1 MRCASDVIAGRKW
14 IEIMATMNQA
24 RRWNGPA
31 LFSYGFRPFF
41 LFAAVQAAIV
51 VAIWMLW
58 LDGASGLPGAFPPVA
73 WHAHELLF
81 GYASAVVAGFLL
93 TAVPNWTGRLPVVG
107 LPLVALFS
115 LWLVGRAAMAAN
127 GYLHPLALAV
137 LTLAFPAALLT
148 LIAREVLAGRNNRNI
163 KVVAVL
169 AALCVAQICF
179 HVEVWRAGASV
190 FSERLALAAY
200 LLLVM
205 IVGGRIVPSF
215 TTNWIKREN
224 PGRLPTPFDRFDKVA
239 MIVGGVALLAWVAMP
254 AAPRAAPAFGALF
267 VISGALHFARLVRWA
282 PDRVWAEKLVAVL
295 HVAYAFIPLGFALA
309 AAAAFSGSRAPD
321 MAAIHCWAIG
331 GIGLMT
337 LAVMTRA
344 TRGHTGNP
352 LVAPPSTSLL
362 YALLAAAAL
371 ARIVAVFSQ
380 DSMGALTVAGV
391 CWTLAFA
398 GFALLYGPMCLLR
411 RT

>member
-1 MRCASDVIAGRKW
+1 
-14 IEIMATMNQA
+14 MATMNQA

-41 LFAAVQAAIV
+41 LFAAIQAAL
-51 VAIWMLW
+51 AIAVWTLW
-58 LDGASGLPGAFPPVA
+58 LDGASGLPSGFAPVA

-107 LPLVALFS
+107 LPLVGLFA
-115 LWLVGRAAMAAN
+115 LWLVGRAAMAASAL
-127 GYLHPLALAV
+127 LHPLALAL
-137 LTLAFPAALLT
+137 LTLAFPVALCA
-148 LIAREVLAGRNNRNI
+148 LIAREVLAGRNVRNI

-169 AALCVAQICF
+169 GVLCLAQLFF
-179 HVEVWRAGASV
+179 HVEVWRSGVST
-190 FSERLALAAY
+190 FSERLAIAGY

-215 TTNWIKREN
+215 TTNWIRREN
-224 PGRLPTPFDRFDKVA
+224 PGRVPVPFDRFDKAA
-239 MIVGGVALLAWVAMP
+239 MIVGGAALLAWVAMP
-254 AAPRAAPAFGALF
+254 ATSRVAPVFGALF
-267 VISGALHFARLVRWA
+267 VVAGALHFARLVRWA
-282 PDRVWAEKLVAVL
+282 PDRVWGEKLVAVL

-309 AAAAFSGSRAPD
+309 AASAFTGGRAFD
-321 MAAIHCWAIG
+321 LAAIHCWAIG

-344 TRGHTGNP
+344 TRGHTGNA

-362 YALLAAAAL
+362 YALLAAAAI
-371 ARIVAVFSQ
+371 ARIAAVFLQ
-380 DSMGALTVAGV
+380 DSTAALTIAGL

-398 GFALLYGPMCLLR
+398 GFAILYGPMCVGR
-411 RT
+411 RS

>member
-1 MRCASDVIAGRKW
+1 
-14 IEIMATMNQA
+14 MATMNQA
-24 RRWNGPA
+24 RRWTGPA

-41 LFAAVQAAIV
+41 LFAAVQAAV
-51 VAIWMLW
+51 VIAVWTLW
-58 LDGASGLPGAFPPVA
+58 LDGASGLPSGFAPVA

-107 LPLVALFS
+107 LPLVGLFS
-115 LWLVGRAAMAAN
+115 LWLLGRAAMAASAL
-127 GYLHPLALAV
+127 LHPLALAL
-137 LTLAFPAALLT
+137 LTLAFPAALLA
-148 LIAREVLAGRNNRNI
+148 LIAREVLAGRNVRNI

-169 AALCVAQICF
+169 AVLCLAQTGF
-179 HVEVWRAGASV
+179 HIEVWRAGASV
-190 FSERLALAAY
+190 YSERLAIAGY

-224 PGRLPTPFDRFDKVA
+224 PGRVPAPFDRFDKA
-239 MIVGGVALLAWVAMP
+239 TMIVGGAALLAWVAMP
-254 AAPRAAPAFGALF
+254 AAPGAAPVFGALF
-267 VISGALHFARLVRWA
+267 IVAGALNFARLVRWA

-309 AAAAFSGSRAPD
+309 ATAAFTGSRAFD

-344 TRGHTGNP
+344 TRGHTGHA

-362 YALLAAAAL
+362 YALLAGAAI
-371 ARIVAVFSQ
+371 ARVAAVFLQ
-380 DSMGALTVAGV
+380 DSTIPLTIAGLF
-391 CWTLAFA
+391 WTLAFA
-398 GFALLYGPMCLLR
+398 GFALLYGPMCLSR
-411 RT
+411 RG

>member
-1 MRCASDVIAGRKW
+1 
-14 IEIMATMNQA
+14 MATMNQA

-41 LFAAVQAAIV
+41 LFAAIQAAL
-51 VAIWMLW
+51 AIAAWTLW
-58 LDGASGLPGAFPPVA
+58 LDGATGLPSAFAPVA

-107 LPLVALFS
+107 LPLVGLFG
-115 LWLVGRAAMAAN
+115 LWLLGRAAMAASAL
-127 GYLHPLALAV
+127 LHPLALAL
-137 LTLAFPAALLT
+137 LTLAFPVALLA
-148 LIAREVLAGRNNRNI
+148 LVAREVLAGRNVRNI

-169 AALCVAQICF
+169 AALCLAQLCF
-179 HVEVWRAGASV
+179 HLEVWRSGAST
-190 FSERLALAAY
+190 FSERLAIAAY

-224 PGRLPTPFDRFDKVA
+224 PGRVPAPFDRFDKAA
-239 MIVGGVALLAWVAMP
+239 MVVGGVALFGWVAMP
-254 AAPRAAPAFGALF
+254 AAPRAAPLFGALF
-267 VISGALHFARLVRWA
+267 VVAGALHFVRLARWA

-295 HVAYAFIPLGFALA
+295 HVAYAFIPLGLALA
-309 AAAAFSGSRAPD
+309 AASAFTASRAFD

-344 TRGHTGNP
+344 TRGHTGNA

-362 YALLAAAAL
+362 YALLAAAAI
-371 ARIVAVFSQ
+371 ARVAAVFSQ
-380 DSMGALTVAGV
+380 GSTVPLTIAGV

-398 GFALLYGPMCLLR
+398 GFALLYGPMCLAR
-411 RT
+411 RQ